1 MADYELCDHARV
13 PDLVAQFV
21 ELSNVGFAEYEGGV
35 QFDEDWSA
43 WYLQRPGT
51 DPRLCQAALSGEQMV
66 SNVLVA
72 VQPLQIGGDLLT
84 CGIIDSVTTHP
95 DHRRRGLARALME
108 RAHEAMQQVTGG
120 RCGGGRSGCEADAV
134 DAAVLYTDPAG
145 HPYQFYQRLGYET
158 RAQASLVTG
167 PRPQVDQEPLEPAPP
182 EDAGQPLFD
191 LLNESF
197 SEHEGY
203 SPMDSRL
210 WRWHKCE
217 RVAANPVAVVVEE
230 TGGVPVATATFAE
243 AELLLAGERPPVS
256 IAYDVVAKELSAD
269 RLARL
274 LAAAPREQ
282 VAMILDG
289 DSAEHRLAVEV
300 GLESRV
306 GEVSMILPFSERA
319 RAALTR
325 ERVGRA
331 SSPTPWYPMIE
342 SIIGV

>member
-1 MADYELCDHARV
+1 MAGYELCDHTRV

-21 ELSNVGFAEYEGGV
+21 ELSNVGFAEYEGAM

-84 CGIIDSVTTHP
+84 CGIIDSVATHP

-108 RAHEAMQQVTGG
+108 RAHQAMQQVT
-120 RCGGGRSGCEADAV
+120 AV

-145 HPYQFYQRLGYET
+145 HPHQFYQRLGYET
-158 RAQASLVTG
+158 RAQASLLTG
-167 PRPQVDQEPLEPAPP
+167 SRPPVARSFSEGGQVDQEPLEPAAP

-191 LLNESF
+191 LLNEFF

-203 SPMDSRL
+203 CPMDSRL

-217 RVAANPVAVVVEE
+217 RVAANPVTVVVEE
-230 TGGVPVATATFAE
+230 AGGVPVATATFAE
-243 AELLLAGERPPVS
+243 AELLLAGERRPVS
-256 IAYDVVAKELSAD
+256 IAYDVAAKELSAD

-282 VAMILDG
+282 VAMILDRE
-289 DSAEHRLAVEV
+289 SAEHQLAVDV
-300 GLESRV
+300 GLEPRV

-319 RAALTR
+319 RAALSAKS
-325 ERVGRA
+325 G
-331 SSPTPWYPMIE
+331 PWYPMIE